1 MRTGRRAC
9 LRAVPLLL
17 TAALAAC
24 AAPPA
29 TNYYRLASVPGAIQP
44 VGGLAVNVRG
54 IGLPAY
60 LDQSSIV
67 KPSGPYQFGSYSNE
81 LWAEPLGGML
91 QEAMVQNLAQRL
103 QSGTITASGG
113 AIVAT
118 ADVLVE
124 MNVLRFDP
132 DAAGTVTL
140 TLQIAV
146 KSGLDRT
153 LWQASSFTRTAP
165 AGTTA
170 AGEVEAMSALWGQAA
185 DQIAAM
191 IAGAAIE
198 HPARSTA
205 AD

>member
-1 MRTGRRAC
+1 MNTGRRAW
-9 LRAVPLLL
+9 LRAAPLLL

-24 AAPPA
+24 AAPRP
-29 TNYYRLASVPGAIQP
+29 TNYYRLASMPGAIQP
-44 VGGLAVNVRG
+44 VGSFAVTLRG

-60 LDQSSIV
+60 LDQNNIV
-67 KPSGPYQFGSYSNE
+67 RPSGPYQFGSYSNE

-91 QEAMVQNLAQRL
+91 QEVMVQNLTQRL
-103 QSGTITASGG
+103 QGGTVTASGG
-113 AIVAT
+113 AISAA

-132 DAAGTVTL
+132 DAAGKVTL

-146 KSGLDRT
+146 KSGRDRA
-153 LWQASSFTRTAP
+153 LWQAANFTRTAP
-165 AGTTA
+165 AGITA
-170 AGEVEAMSALWGQAA
+170 AGEVEAMSALWSQAA
-185 DQIAAM
+185 DQVAAM

-198 HPARSTA
+198 HPARQAA